1 MNRVAITGIGIVDNL
16 GTNPNECFQNMVT
29 DDYVHPVDYETEIES
44 LKGLK
49 CFKTREPEWV
59 VPDGMRVPLH
69 NSLTVASK
77 NALHVIQQAT
87 EHMGRVCK
95 GVDYTR
101 STNVAVV
108 FSSLAAKP
116 QTEAGPFVDKLRGG
130 KRLSPR
136 TAVQYL
142 NDFTAGLISQTF
154 DFRGACVSMDA
165 ACATGLYSIDYAMH
179 LLKTHDYVVVGG
191 TDTPAV
197 DDDMY
202 LFNQLGALG
211 TKSSPFDKTRDG
223 FIMGEGAGCLMLE
236 KEHNAIARGADILGY
251 IHSVSHH
258 TDGQLG
264 SPTSPDLSMT
274 GAISSMREA
283 TSGLDK
289 DRIGFVNAHGTSTP
303 VGDDLEYGAIQQVIP
318 ETPVISFKSKIGHS
332 LASSGINETIY
343 SLMCLQNSVIPKN
356 FNIDECDLEF
366 VYKYSQKL
374 NKNLAVKNSFAFG
387 GKSSTLVLEV

>member
-1 MNRVAITGIGIVDNL
+1 
-16 GTNPNECFQNMVT
+16 
-29 DDYVHPVDYETEIES
+29 
-44 LKGLK
+44 
-49 CFKTREPEWV
+49 
-59 VPDGMRVPLH
+59 
-69 NSLTVASK
+69 
-77 NALHVIQQAT
+77 
-87 EHMGRVCK
+87 MGRVCK

-116 QTEAGPFVDKLRGG
+116 QTEAGPFVDKMRGG

-274 GAISSMREA
+274 GAIASMREA

-303 VGDDLEYGAIQQVIP
+303 IGDDLEYGAIQQVIP
-318 ETPVISFKSKIGHS
+318 ETPVLSFKSKIGHS

-356 FNIDECDLEF
+356 FNIDDCDLEF

-374 NKNLAVKNSFAFG
+374 NKNMAVKNSFAFG